1 MELFLLL
8 VFFCAFYMALEI
20 FFSKVWNKGLHV
32 DMHFED
38 SIVRE
43 GGRTRLVETIS
54 NQKRI
59 ALPILHVK
67 ITLPRSFHFP
77 LSNNSAIT
85 DCYYRHDIFSVGRNE
100 ELVRKLDFTCTKRG
114 VYHVNSLSYSTRDY
128 FLANTFAI
136 NKTVEEY
143 LYVTPKKML
152 PMELPL
158 KIQGLIGD
166 TVSEKAMFEDPF
178 EFKGIRQYQP
188 YDNYRSIN
196 WKISAR
202 QQELQVNTHFSTYT
216 CELFFVLNLSPRK
229 LSENIDILEKSISI
243 LSTMTSHFIHL
254 KIPVGFTTNGLDI
267 ETNRMLTILPGLG
280 THHEQ
285 KIDLKLACIDLGKPC
300 EPIEKCLASIPDK
313 QHTQVIFISASQHH
327 EALETFAEI
336 ERLSEHAIWILPV
349 IPDENKEESP
359 VIKPQNGTL
368 LKWEVNLYEVTD

>member
-32 DMHFED
+32 DIHIED

-43 GGRTRLVETIS
+43 GGQTRLIESIT
-54 NQKRI
+54 NQKKI

-128 FLANTFAI
+128 FLTNTFAV
-136 NKTVEEY
+136 NKKVEEY

-158 KIQGLIGD
+158 KVQGLIGD
-166 TVSEKAMFEDPF
+166 TISEKAMFEDPF

-196 WKISAR
+196 WKVSAR
-202 QQELQVNTHFSTYT
+202 QQKLQVNTHFSTYT

-229 LSENIDILEKSISI
+229 LSENL
-243 LSTMTSHFIHL
+243 TSHFIHQ
-254 KIPVGFTTNGLDI
+254 KIAVGFTTNGLDM
-267 ETNRMLTILPGLG
+267 ETSRMITVLPGLG
-280 THHEQ
+280 IHHEQ
-285 KIDLKLACIDLGKPC
+285 KIDLKLACIDLEKPC

-313 QHTQVIFISASQHH
+313 QHTQVIFISASQHP
-327 EALETFAEI
+327 EALDAFAEM
-336 ERLSEHAIWILPV
+336 EKRSEHTVWILPV
-349 IPDENKEESP
+349 IPDESKEEVP
-359 VIKPQNGTL
+359 IIKPQNGTL
-368 LKWEVNLYEVTD
+368 LEWEVNLYEVTD